1 MIERVRDDISET
13 ADTVGSELSALGW
26 LIRTAVLAA
35 AAGAI
40 YKELRK
46 PPEERTWHGKLL
58 GFLPYDFRLPTL
70 DRIRDTYWNPRSDR
84 LFTDKPIGIGW
95 SINLAALLKRI
106 GALNAGRSGSQQPG
120 KSS

>member
-70 DRIRDTYWNPRSDR
+70 DRVRDTYWNPRSDR